1 MNSSN
6 FLGSST
12 KNTDLRDQMELS
24 VNLNSSPKS
33 ETSTV
38 IYDLLILQDEKMDK
52 QQLYLTNLS
61 QGILEVLTVLSQDNN
76 LDASSAD
83 VIEALKQEVT
93 LLGKGMIKIY
103 QHLEKDNT
111 GKELKSGQQT
121 LQKAITSLAS
131 STIETNP
138 KKSTNNISYL
148 DWKQVAVV
156 IAATSVI
163 SSICSFTIFQVT
175 SNWKTDT
182 PQTPIE
188 KPLKTK
194 TKKISK

>member
-12 KNTDLRDQMELS
+12 KNTDFRDQMELS

>member
-1 MNSSN
+1 MYYQTE
-6 FLGSST
+6 LPIKTKPVVPGSSEVRQEHGEQLN
-12 KNTDLRDQMELS
+12 KIQSDLE
-24 VNLNSSPKS
+24 
-33 ETSTV
+33 
-38 IYDLLILQDEKMDK
+38 
-52 QQLYLTNLS
+52 NLS
-61 QGILEVLTVLSQDNN
+61 QENAEIFNMVYERQELT
-76 LDASSAD
+76 SAIK
-83 VIEALKQEVT
+83 IEALKQEVT